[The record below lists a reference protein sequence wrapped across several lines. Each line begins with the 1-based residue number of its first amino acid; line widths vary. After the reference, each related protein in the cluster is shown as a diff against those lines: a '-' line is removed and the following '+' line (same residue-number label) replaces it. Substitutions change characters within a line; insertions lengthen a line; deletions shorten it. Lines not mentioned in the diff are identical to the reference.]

1 MLECCADD
9 RTFRV
14 AQGSLAEIQRW
25 SVFIPLLVAAAA
37 SSAFGAGDL
46 SGHSSPPPNLRSSL
60 CVTNAAQFRTLS
72 GEDYVAGCNFQL
84 GGVITLVDTNR
95 DLIVLQDASGAV
107 AVHFRFEKLDL
118 QVGQL
123 ASLDGTDCCP
133 YFVSFPDYPYRPS
146 GRDVPTSFEAPSNW
160 GQYYLT
166 RMRGWLHPPVTGQY
180 SFWIASD
187 NSSEL
192 WMSPNADPSKARK
205 IAFLLRF
212 EWVNQREWSR
222 FPSQH
227 SDTMLLKAGEAY
239 YIEALQEQKNL
250 ADHLSVAWQGPGLER
265 SVINGR
271 YLTPWND
278 GRVAA
283 GTTNGIL
290 REFWT
295 NYSAGDLTGLGGARP
310 FLSAITVKKV
320 RASMHGPSPF
330 PKPARFPLDRP
341 LRREDNYRWVE
352 AEGMVEF
359 SARAEGD
366 TAFLDLSDG
375 QSLIQVRVPHCSP
388 EISKHIRNLRI
399 RVQGVCE
406 GVYDAKGTFV
416 PGIIWSPNEDCL
428 TVVESA
434 TNTATSIAAPS
445 VTSTATTNRSW
456 QGFYGTRCVVTFND
470 QVLGN
475 DFIFVQEDSVT
486 MMVNLDQPGFKDHF
500 KVGHWVEI
508 AGDLQPGKYLPVIR
522 PLVVTELGSHSL
534 PLPSAHPLN
543 LPVAES
549 EEGRWSELEG
559 VVHTANTNG
568 TLSVV
573 GKDWHA
579 YFWIGQV
586 SSNRLSRYVD
596 ATLRARGTLL
606 LSMLDAPVLL
616 IPSREYLSVEEDAP
630 NDPFGR
636 PRRSI
641 ADVLSQAAEIPLPHR
656 VRVAGVVT
664 YRDAQSFIVQDSSGG
679 IRVRPADSPGLDVG
693 NTVEVAAF
701 PTSQGFGR
709 HLVEAITRRTRSSE
723 QVRST
728 VLDLQQAALS
738 KQNGMLV
745 QVVATVLG
753 ESTNAVG
760 QALELQQEKR
770 VFAATLA
777 VGLGNLPQIAPGSR
791 LSVTGILD
799 NETTPASNFGD
810 KPAGP
815 PLLASLNILLRSP
828 HDIAVLSGPPWW
840 TWKRI
845 ATLVG
850 TLLTVLM
857 VALLWVHLLRRR
869 LARQKN
875 VQLAFSRKVL
885 ERLEEERQRIA
896 ANLHDS
902 LGQML
907 LVINSQAIWASQG
920 APEEPGWREH
930 LAEIGSAT
938 CQAIEEVRRIT
949 HGLRPY
955 QLDRLGLTLAIR
967 ALVGRASENNPVVFA
982 SRVEDIDNLFAKED
996 EIHVYRIVQEVV
1008 SNIIRHSGATEA
1020 AVVIKKRPTSIS
1032 LSIRDNG
1039 KGFDAARLFNQPHEV
1054 GYGLSGI
1061 AERVRILGG
1070 TLAIDSR
1077 PGEGTNAAVEIPP
1090 AVHKND
1096 TGVNSSNR

>member
-1 MLECCADD
+1 MLERCADD
-9 RTFRV
+9 RTRRV
-14 AQGSLAEIQRW
+14 AEGWFAGRQRW
-25 SVFIPLLVAAAA
+25 SAFILLLVATAA
-37 SSAFGAGDL
+37 SSASGANDL
-46 SGHSSPPPNLRSSL
+46 SGSSLPAIPRSST

-72 GEDYVAGCNFQL
+72 GEDYVAGCNFQVK
-84 GGVITLVDTNR
+84 GVITLVDTNR
-95 DLIVLQDASGAV
+95 DLVVLQDASGAV
-107 AVHFRFEKLDL
+107 AVNFRLENLAL
-118 QVGQL
+118 QVGRQ
-123 ASLDGTDCCP
+123 AILDGTDCCP
-133 YFVSFPDYPYRPS
+133 FFVSFPEYPYRPS
-146 GRDVPTSFEAPSNW
+146 GRDVRTSFEAPSNW

-166 RMRGWLHPPVTGQY
+166 RMRGWLRPPVTGQY

-192 WMSPNADPSKARK
+192 WMSPDGEPSKARK
-205 IAFLLRF
+205 IASLLRF
-212 EWVNQREWSR
+212 QWVNEHEWSQ

-250 ADHLSVAWQGPGLER
+250 ADHLSVAWQGPGMER
-265 SVINGR
+265 SVIDGR

-278 GRVAA
+278 SRVPA
-283 GTTNGIL
+283 GASHGIL
-290 REFWT
+290 REYWT

-310 FLSAITVKKV
+310 FHSAITVKHITV
-320 RASMHGPSPF
+320 DIRGPSPF
-330 PKPARFPLDRP
+330 PKPDRVSFGQPLP
-341 LRREDNYRWVE
+341 AEDNYRWVE

-359 SARAEGD
+359 SARAEGGA
-366 TAFLDLSDG
+366 AFLDLSDG
-375 QSLIQVRVPHCSP
+375 HSLIQVRVPHCSP
-388 EISKHIRNLRI
+388 EMSKRIRNLRVH
-399 RVQGVCE
+399 VQGVCE
-406 GVYDAKGTFV
+406 GLYDAKGILV

-428 TVVESA
+428 SVVESA
-434 TNTATSIAAPS
+434 TNTAASIAAPTVES
-445 VTSTATTNRSW
+445 AATTNRSW

-475 DFIFVQEDSVT
+475 DYIFVQEDSVA
-486 MMVNLDQPGFKDHF
+486 MLVNLDQPGFKDHLQ
-500 KVGHWVEI
+500 VGHWVDI

-522 PLVVTELGSHSL
+522 PLVVTELGSHVM
-534 PLPSAHPLN
+534 PLPGAHPLN
-543 LPVAES
+543 PPVPEDQ
-549 EEGRWSELEG
+549 EGRWSELEG
-559 VVHTANTNG
+559 VVHKVNTNG

-579 YFWIGQV
+579 YFWIGGF
-586 SSNRLSRYVD
+586 SSNRLSHYVD
-596 ATLRARGTLL
+596 ATLRARGALL
-606 LSMLDAPVLL
+606 LSMLDAPALL
-616 IPSREYLSVEEDAP
+616 IPSPEYLSVEEDAP

-636 PRRSI
+636 PRRSV

-656 VRVAGVVT
+656 VRIAGVVT
-664 YRDAQSFIVQDSSGG
+664 YRDAQSFFVQDSSGG
-679 IRVRPADSPGLDVG
+679 IRVRASDSPGVEVG

-701 PTSQGFGR
+701 PTAQDFGR
-709 HLVEAITRRTRSSE
+709 HLREAITRRTRSGE
-723 QVRST
+723 QVRPT
-728 VLDLQQAALS
+728 VLDLREAALS
-738 KQNGMLV
+738 KQNGTLV
-745 QVVATVLG
+745 QVAATVLAG
-753 ESTNAVG
+753 TTNAAG
-760 QALELQQEKR
+760 QILELQQEQR

-777 VGLGNLPQIAPGSR
+777 AGLGDLPPVAPGSR
-791 LSVTGILD
+791 LSVTGVLG
-799 NETTPASNFGD
+799 NETTPTFTFGD
-810 KPAGP
+810 KPAAP

-828 HDIAVLSGPPWW
+828 RDIAVLSGPPWW

-869 LARQKN
+869 LERQQA

-885 ERLEEERQRIA
+885 ERLEEERHRIA

-938 CQAIEEVRRIT
+938 SQAIEEVRRIT

-967 ALVGRASENNPVVFA
+967 ALVARASENSPVVFA
-982 SRVEDIDNLFAKED
+982 NRVEDIDNLFAKED

-1008 SNIIRHSGATEA
+1008 SNIIRHSNATEA
-1020 AVVIKKRPTSIS
+1020 AVVIKKRPNSIS

-1039 KGFDAARLFNQPHEV
+1039 KGFDAARLSNQPHEA

-1077 PGEGTNAAVEIPP
+1077 PGEGTNAAVEIPL